1 MKLNQTQLNSAL
13 KASPNG
19 LWIWRRS
26 RLRTDYL
33 DALES
38 RRCKRVY
45 MKVFDDLGF
54 PHFWPDEC
62 SAEIVKAFNDRG
74 ISVVGWGYH
83 FDKRVSVDV
92 AATIKEIGKAMAC
105 GLDGYIFDVEKEV
118 KNPQSHADLRQMLTD
133 VRQVTGDKFVG
144 YTSFGHPGFHS
155 EVPWAM
161 LDELCDI
168 AFPQIYYELWNFDSD
183 DDEIRRALEAHENLG
198 LNAPILPIWSSEP
211 GAPRPAS
218 AASLRHYLRKYPGS
232 SIWRAPDR
240 GQTCEAWNLDYDGSS
255 PVFTPDVATAAT
267 ELGKYSGAL
276 ARGSKGVR
284 VKRLQTILA
293 KLGHSPGEIDSK
305 FGPRT
310 ESAVKRFQLVMG
322 LSPDGV
328 VGPRT
333 WVALGGELPGTVVT
347 EHTEAYPVDLRER
360 LATLAENEAARGLRW
375 KDANSDAEKYLQPL
389 REPMRRLGHIGTTP
403 VFYDWCAAFVTYCTR
418 GIGVSVPDQPD
429 GFWATMALVESW
441 KYWAKQNGTW
451 FTRSQ
456 TSPARGDI
464 VCFEWKDGDS
474 SLDHIGIVR
483 GVLAGGQTIET
494 AEGNRGNRSVNGT
507 RSIDSVAGII
517 RLG

>member
-1 MKLNQTQLNSAL
+1 MKLNKTNLKNAVEESA
-13 KASPNG
+13 NG

-38 RRCKRVY
+38 RRCNRVY
-45 MKVFDDLGF
+45 MKVFDDLGT

-62 SAEIVKAFNDRG
+62 STKIVKDFNDRG

-83 FDKRVSVDV
+83 FDKRSSVDV
-92 AATIKEIGKAMAC
+92 PATIREIGKAMDC
-105 GLDGYIFDVEKEV
+105 GLDGYIFDVEKEI
-118 KNPQSHADLRQMLTD
+118 KNPASHGDLRQLLSD
-133 VRQVTGDKFVG
+133 VREVTGDKFVG
-144 YTSFGHPGFHS
+144 YTSYGHPGFHAA
-155 EVPWAM
+155 VPWKM

-168 AFPQIYYELWNFDSD
+168 AFPQIYYELWGFDSD
-183 DDEIRRALEAHENLG
+183 EDEVARALKAHEDLD
-198 LNAPILPIWSSEP
+198 LEAPILPIWSSEP

-218 AASLRHYLRKYPGS
+218 VASLQHHLRSFPGS

-255 PVFTPDVATAAT
+255 PVFTPPDADQPT

-276 ARGSKGVR
+276 AMGSKGVR
-284 VKRLQTILA
+284 VKRLQIVLA
-293 KLGHSPGEIDSK
+293 NLGHSPGNIDSR

-310 ESAVKRFQLVMG
+310 EKAVKRFQLVMG

-360 LATLAENEAARGLRW
+360 LATLAETEAARGLRW
-375 KDANSDAEKYLQPL
+375 KNADSEAEKYLKPL
-389 REPMRRLGHIGTTP
+389 RKPMRDLGHIGASP
-403 VFYDWCAAFVTYCTR
+403 VLYDWCAAFVTYCSR
-418 GIGVSVPDQPD
+418 EVGVSIPDKPS

-441 KYWAKQNGTW
+441 KFWAKQGGTW
-451 FTRSQ
+451 FTRDQ
-456 TSPARGDI
+456 TSPSRGDI
-464 VCFEWKDGDS
+464 VCFEWHDGDS

-494 AEGNRGNRSVNGT
+494 AEGNRGNRTVNGT
-507 RSIDSVAGII
+507 RSIDSVAGMI
-517 RLG
+517 RLS